1 MASSKKPVRDAAV
14 LGALAAPPA
23 GLRPGLLVVGYSGGL
38 DSSVLL
44 HGLHLHIRHTPAWR
58 GFSLL
63 AVHINH
69 RLQPAASR
77 MEQHCRMH
85 CKSLDV
91 ALLVRRPTITAAQ
104 KSDLGIEGAARQ
116 ARRLCLQTIAQQ
128 KKAQAIALAH
138 HQDDL
143 VETMLLQWMRGAG
156 LEGLTAMR
164 ALSPHAEG
172 LLWRPFL
179 GCDKASLR
187 AYAQAHTLCWMEDPS
202 NALPDFDRNRLR
214 QEVLPVL
221 RQIRA
226 GALGAMA
233 RSVGLLQD
241 ARALLED
248 FTAEDL
254 KTCQAE
260 TNATLGLAPLRA
272 LGRERMARVLRA
284 WIASHGQ
291 AMPPS
296 RRLEEFGR
304 QLSTA
309 GPESRAQLTVAP
321 AVAGE
326 SGGFR
331 VWLRAGF
338 LHLERL

>member
-1 MASSKKPVRDAAV
+1 MASSKKPARDAAV
-14 LGALAAPPA
+14 SGALAAPPV
-23 GLRPGLLVVGYSGGL
+23 GLQPGLIVVGYSGGL

-44 HGLHLHIRHTPAWR
+44 HGLHRHIKQTPAWR

-63 AVHINH
+63 AIHINH

-77 MEQHCRMH
+77 MEQHCRSF

-91 ALLVRRPTITAAQ
+91 PLLVRRPRISEAQ
-104 KSDLGIEGAARQ
+104 KSDLGVEAAARQ
-116 ARRLCLQTIAQQ
+116 ARRQCLQAIAQE
-128 KKAQAIALAH
+128 KKARAIALAH

-156 LEGLTAMR
+156 LEGLTAMQVVSPR
-164 ALSPHAEG
+164 ADG
-172 LLWRPFL
+172 LLWRPL
-179 GCDKASLR
+179 LVCEKASLE
-187 AYAQAHTLCWMEDPS
+187 AYAQAQKLCWIEDPS

-214 QEVLPVL
+214 QQVLPVL
-221 RQIRA
+221 RQMRA
-226 GALGAMA
+226 GAIGAMA
-233 RSVGLLQD
+233 RSIGLLQD
-241 ARALLED
+241 TRGLLEEI
-248 FTAEDL
+248 TAEDL

-260 TNATLGLAPLRA
+260 TNEMLRLAPLCA
-272 LGRERMARVLRA
+272 LGRQRMARVLRA
-284 WIASHGQ
+284 WIALHGQ
-291 AMPPS
+291 SMPPS

-304 QLSTA
+304 QLAVA